1 MLLRHFII
9 ITIIVTV
16 IIIIIIIII
25 IVVVVVI
32 VIVIVIV
39 FIIIIIR
46 KGSGQTSKYDKDVF
60 SPESN
65 CVGCCLS
72 WRTKRLPCY

>member
-16 IIIIIIIII
+16 IIIIIII
-25 IVVVVVI
+25 VVVI

-46 KGSGQTSKYDKDVF
+46 KGSGQTSKYDKEVF